1 MRRYLILLLGVAVAF
16 GGSLRGTFHFDDYSL
31 LSNPLVTQPSGLWRI
46 WNPIQTR
53 PLTYLTFW
61 LNYRLGGRNPIGYH
75 TVNLLLHAAVALLLF
90 HVLRKLIDE
99 NAALI
104 AAGIFAVH
112 PIQSEA
118 VAYIFARGTL
128 LCTLLC
134 LASANDWLNG
144 RRWNSVV
151 WFAAALLAKEECVTF
166 PLVIILFL
174 LSRKALKREALPPV
188 ALMLALSVLAGLR
201 AVVATKFVGGSG
213 AGFTA
218 GIGPFHYLADQ
229 GLAIL
234 RYFRLVVVPWGFT
247 VDADLRHALPWLRV
261 LAWAAVIGLLIA
273 ARYRFANVREG
284 FWFIAGMLLLIPSST
299 IFPAADLTADRRM
312 YLPMIAFAA
321 LVGLLAQNWHIW
333 IPGAVAMVLIALSF
347 LRMHVWQTEHALW
360 KEAVQRS
367 PGKLRP
373 LVQLSR
379 TAPPDEALD
388 LLLQAKTIAPKDAA
402 IASEL
407 GVLWLKLGEGQN
419 ALTEF
424 GRALALDPHSPAAL
438 VNRGVGLLALGQD
451 KAALHDFEAALAIDP
466 CNQPARTNVEN
477 LGRPLPACPTAK

>member
-1 MRRYLILLLGVAVAF
+1 LLLGVAVAF

-31 LSNPLVTQPSGLWRI
+31 LSNPLVTQSSGLWRI

-61 LNYRLGGRNPIGYH
+61 LNYRLGGTNPIGYH
-75 TVNLLLHAAVALLLF
+75 AVNLLLHAAVVVLLF
-90 HVLRKLIDE
+90 HVLRKSIDE

-134 LASANDWLNG
+134 LASLNDWLRG
-144 RRWNSVV
+144 RRWTAVV

-166 PLVIILFL
+166 PLVIILLL
-174 LSRKALKREALPPV
+174 LSRKVLKRGDLRPAGV
-188 ALMLALSVLAGLR
+188 MLALSVLAGLR
-201 AVVATKFVGGSG
+201 AVVATKFVGDSG
-213 AGFTA
+213 AGFSA

-234 RYFRLVVVPWGFT
+234 RYFRLAIVPWGFT
-247 VDADLRHALPWLRV
+247 VDPDLSHALPWLRV
-261 LAWAAVIGLLIA
+261 LAWAAVIGLLIL
-273 ARYRFANVREG
+273 ARYRFTAVREG
-284 FWFIAGMLLLIPSST
+284 FWFMAGMILLIPSST
-299 IFPAADLTADRRM
+299 IFPAADLAADRRM

-321 LVGLLAQNWHIW
+321 IIGLLAQNWHIW
-333 IPGAVAMVLIALSF
+333 IPGAVVMVLIALSF

-373 LVQLSR
+373 IVQLSR
-379 TAPPDEALD
+379 TAPADEALD
-388 LLLQAKTIAPKDAA
+388 LLLQAKTIAPKDAG

-407 GVLWLKLGEGQN
+407 GVLWLKLGKGQN
-419 ALTEF
+419 ALMEF
-424 GRALALDPHSPAAL
+424 GRALALEPHSPSAL
-438 VNRGVGLLALGQD
+438 VNRGAGLLALGQD

-466 CNQPARTNVEN
+466 CNQSARINVES